1 MGKYQIVTRLRIA
14 AFLAQVGHE
23 SGHLRYVRELG
34 GSAYR
39 RGVTVTDSKWLA
51 KWAEQVGTQAQ
62 AVATT
67 TIEYRTE
74 EQRRQKAANQ
84 VANDARQEQTAA
96 IADAVVADA
105 AGDRLR
111 SEAGKLAASAS
122 CVPSDLGIADRGNN
136 ATRAAMVLS
145 DLLSRS
151 DARAGELARYAD
163 ELRVAGRACE
173 APYNA
178 SSRAASFK
186 SGGLSAR

>member
-1 MGKYQIVTRLRIA
+1 MIGLYAR
-14 AFLAQVGHE
+14 
-23 SGHLRYVRELG
+23 LG
-34 GSAYR
+34 GALLILLAVAGALYGAYR
-39 RGVTVTDSKWLA
+39 HGVSVTDSKWQV
-51 KWAEQVGTQAQ
+51 KWSDQVSAQAQ

-67 TIEYRTE
+67 TTEYRNE

-122 CVPSDLGIADRGNN
+122 CVPSDPGIADRGKN

-145 DLLSRS
+145 DLLSRA
-151 DARAGELARYAD
+151 DARAGDLARYAD
-163 ELRVAGRACE
+163 QLRVAGQACE
-173 APYNA
+173 AA
-178 SSRAASFK
+178 SNSLK
-186 SGGLSAR
+186 INIP